1 MRSDYPAMLDACVL
15 LPMPLADTLLRMA
28 EEPRLYIPK
37 WSDETLAEVTRNLT
51 GKWNKTPEQAKRRE
65 DAMRSAFPEA
75 LITGYEHLIPVM
87 TNDEKDRHILA
98 AAAASGTKLIVTY
111 NAKHFLRDSLEPY
124 DIECQGP
131 STFLISLYDLDP
143 GIVVQKMSE
152 QAQNVGLSL
161 KELLIKLRINVPG
174 FVSFFCDEQKLD
186 LPEMG

>member
-1 MRSDYPAMLDACVL
+1 MRSDCAAMLDTCVL

-28 EEPRLYIPK
+28 EEPRLYLPK

-51 GKWNKTPEQAKRRE
+51 GRWNKTPEQAKKRE
-65 DAMRSAFPEA
+65 DAMREAFPEA
-75 LITGYEHLIPVM
+75 QVAGYEHLIPAM

-111 NAKHFLRDSLEPY
+111 NARHFPKDSLEPY
-124 DIECQGP
+124 GVECQGP

-143 GIVVQKMSE
+143 GIVVEKMGE
-152 QAQNVGLSL
+152 QAQNVSLSL

-174 FVSFFCDEQKLD
+174 FVSFFCAEQKID
-186 LPEMG
+186 LPDVG